1 MKRLR
6 SKLTY
11 SNVISTL
18 CLFLLLGGGTAFAAN
33 QLAKKSVGTKQLKN
47 NAVTT
52 VKIKKNAVTDAK
64 IKNGTI
70 SGSKVKD
77 GALTGSNIAGG
88 TITGANLAGG
98 TVTGANLAGGT
109 VTGSQ
114 IAGGTITGAN
124 INASSTP
131 FSQAVARLRTS
142 AQSPFETEALYP
154 IGSYTQPAGED
165 DQYLASLTVQFA
177 ASCGGERKATA
188 YLLRDAP
195 SNFSELTTA
204 SVIGIGIIEEEHGS
218 GPETRAMEFLSF
230 PLGGGFSPM
239 AAIAP
244 TTAMPHSFSIAL
256 LEGECETGSG
266 VTATGA
272 AVDIIGTK

>member
-1 MKRLR
+1 MSLPAAWRRNRLR
-6 SKLTY
+6 
-11 SNVISTL
+11 
-18 CLFLLLGGGTAFAAN
+18 GEPAGQEERRHQAAEE
-33 QLAKKSVGTKQLKN
+33 QRGHRREDQEERGDGRQDQERDDLRVEDQ
-47 NAVTT
+47 
-52 VKIKKNAVTDAK
+52 
-64 IKNGTI
+64 
-70 SGSKVKD
+70 SGHPHRLD
-77 GALTGSNIAGG
+77 IAGG
-88 TITGANLAGG
+88 TI
-98 TVTGANLAGGT
+98 TGANLAGGT

-114 IAGGTITGAN
+114 IAGGTVTGAN
-124 INASSTP
+124 INATSTP

-142 AQSPFETEALYP
+142 AQAPFVSEALYP

-195 SNFSELTTA
+195 SKFSELTA
-204 SVIGIGIIEEEHGS
+204 ANVIGIGIIEEEHGS
-218 GPETRAMEFLSF
+218 GPTTRAMEFLSF

-239 AAIAP
+239 SAIAP

-256 LEGECETGSG
+256 LEGKCETGTG
-266 VTATGA
+266 VTATGG